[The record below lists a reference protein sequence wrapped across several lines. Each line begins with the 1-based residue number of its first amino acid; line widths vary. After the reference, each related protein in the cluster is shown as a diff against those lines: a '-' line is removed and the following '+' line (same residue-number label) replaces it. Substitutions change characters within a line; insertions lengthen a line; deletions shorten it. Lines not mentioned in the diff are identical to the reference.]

1 MYPTPAANIM
11 LLDNLSN
18 NTCGNVKKLTK
29 SKMDRKVYQAEW
41 ARTKREKAKRINHTN
56 SLSQNSVPS
65 HMDLTPVSIEFDL
78 AATFFDKKNSKREYN
93 RQRLERLRKSPT
105 FVEQERVSQRK
116 DSIGQVL
123 TDRKQ
128 EYNRQRLSKLRVLP
142 NFKEHQ
148 HLSRSNEQYK
158 ILKTNVIKQHFR
170 NNPQYEAINRLRSQ
184 QRMKIPNVLA
194 KNKEMASKRAKSAGV
209 KKRIVSRRKIKPRQK
224 LPPSIKQL
232 VRRWNRKILDSC
244 LQFVCTCCSQQKYRD
259 QVTPVTNKTG
269 LFQRCCTDYMSVDN
283 IEWICV
289 SCSRQIRKGLVPE
302 MAVLNGFKYAS
313 IPLQFSVTRLEE
325 LLCSARI
332 PFMKIFS
339 RPRGGQYA
347 SKGAVVNVPSNIDHT
362 LKILPRPANDNC
374 LLAVDLKRRTT
385 DKTTYLSRYIRPKL
399 VHEFAE
405 WLCLQPLYV
414 SEGIIYD
421 SSITMQLELP
431 PNIEMESDESDES
444 SEDGEIAGSFDTL
457 LNSRPLMDISLKTVT
472 APTSGETPLSIFTD
486 EFGEEYAYPTL
497 FAGQARARNTERIRS
512 VSYKNICKAEMQ
524 NVIRKFARHSDNL
537 FFKTKK
543 CVIKRVF
550 SNAQIAVRKRHGR
563 NLRASDVK
571 GHSLR
576 NLFDTDKAYAF
587 LANERF
593 NPPYFAKMEKNFM
606 ALIRQNGP
614 PSLFMTFS
622 MAEAHWT
629 DLLKIL

>member
-1 MYPTPAANIM
+1 M
-11 LLDNLSN
+11 
-18 NTCGNVKKLTK
+18 
-29 SKMDRKVYQAEW
+29 
-41 ARTKREKAKRINHTN
+41 
-56 SLSQNSVPS
+56 
-65 HMDLTPVSIEFDL
+65 
-78 AATFFDKKNSKREYN
+78 
-93 RQRLERLRKSPT
+93 
-105 FVEQERVSQRK
+105 
-116 DSIGQVL
+116 
-123 TDRKQ
+123 
-128 EYNRQRLSKLRVLP
+128 
-142 NFKEHQ
+142 
-148 HLSRSNEQYK
+148 
-158 ILKTNVIKQHFR
+158 
-170 NNPQYEAINRLRSQ
+170 
-184 QRMKIPNVLA
+184 
-194 KNKEMASKRAKSAGV
+194 
-209 KKRIVSRRKIKPRQK
+209 RIVSRRKIKPRQK

-244 LQFVCTCCSQQKYRD
+244 LQFVCTWCSQQKYRD

-302 MAVLNGFKYAS
+302 MAVLNGFNYAS

-385 DKTTYLSRYIRPKL
+385 DETTYLSRYIRPKL

-431 PNIEMESDESDES
+431 PNIELESDESDES

-472 APTSGETPLSIFTD
+472 APTENFFINASTSKVKILQHLDLNYSFSYTYGHQHDASEVLLSIISAFKSEGQWNFFEISYSDNFTCSLCNVSWRRPETTSALVLSPPRNGQLLQELVVNHSANQAVNVTCPNSTCISERAITTKEPTHIANTVILLIARYMFVAGNRVYSRSEVTIGETIEIGGCDYGVKAAVIHTGSF
-486 EFGEEYAYPTL
+486 EY
-497 FAGQARARNTERIRS
+497 
-512 VSYKNICKAEMQ
+512 
-524 NVIRKFARHSDNL
+524 
-537 FFKTKK
+537 
-543 CVIKRVF
+543 
-550 SNAQIAVRKRHGR
+550 
-563 NLRASDVK
+563 
-571 GHSLR
+571 GH
-576 NLFDTDKAYAF
+576 
-587 LANERF
+587 
-593 NPPYFAKMEKNFM
+593 YFM
-606 ALIRQNGP
+606 
-614 PSLFMTFS
+614 S
-622 MAEAHWT
+622 
-629 DLLKIL
+629 